1 MQRSPYFI
9 RWFPSLLI
17 ISLIL
22 ILYSYTQGS
31 FMNHLVEQILEYL
44 SFLLIGL
51 FIFIAYKKERSLVVP
66 RRKFWII
73 AFISLIFSLAAS
85 IFETINLFSNTLSFP
100 NSYSLI
106 CFSISHYIFLIG
118 LFYRI
123 ASQKSF
129 SQHLLAFM
137 DALIIVVFL
146 GLAAFHT
153 LSELA
158 DPTASTFP
166 YDMIVVLNTSLGLFV
181 FFYFFFVQET
191 HWVSRTTLSLLFLS
205 LFIRGM
211 YEVSAVYFP
220 DFTEQYLVFSP
231 VLIRLAQSAAILW
244 HLDHITEGKQ
254 ASPVVQRTW
263 LPLLAIPLFLHYVIE
278 LEGKKFDVFIIL
290 LLLII
295 RQIIIA
301 RQHTLLVQKLNE
313 RNEQLAERIEHR
325 IRQIKESEQQV
336 LPLFSSHPDP
346 IIRFDQNE
354 TATYANLAAQATFK
368 LSALSIE
375 VPTHSV
381 LHLQSSL
388 QLDSNRYLDESNR
401 QYELTKI
408 PIHIASK
415 SVGHF
420 LVLHDITEQKERQQ
434 RIEYHAFHDVLTGIG
449 NRRSLE
455 RTFLSLKSSV
465 NYLALLD
472 LDGFKLVNDTYG
484 HEAGDYVLIEVA
496 RRMDHELECDESI
509 YRLGGDEFA
518 LLTSAEDEFSLRRR
532 CKHFLHLLR
541 RPYVYKGQTLHVSAS
556 IGVAPFFENDD
567 LESWLKHADLA
578 MYRIKNRE
586 KNDIALYHQD
596 F

>member
-1 MQRSPYFI
+1 MQRSPYFT

-22 ILYSYTQGS
+22 ILFSYTQGS
-31 FMNHLVEQILEYL
+31 FTNHVVEQVLEYL
-44 SFLLIGL
+44 SFLLIGA
-51 FIFIAYKKERSLVVP
+51 FIIIAYKKEQQLIVP
-66 RRKFWII
+66 RRKFWLI
-73 AFISLIFSLAAS
+73 AFGSLMLSLLAS
-85 IFETINLFSNTLSFP
+85 IFETINLFSSTLSVP
-100 NSYSLI
+100 NYFSLV
-106 CFSISHYIFLIG
+106 CFSLSHYLFLIG

-123 ASQKSF
+123 VSQKSF
-129 SQHLLAFM
+129 SQHLLAFI

-153 LSELA
+153 LSELT
-158 DPTASTFP
+158 DPTVSTFP
-166 YDMIVVLNTSLGLFV
+166 YDMIVIINTSLGLFV
-181 FFYFFFVQET
+181 FFYFFFIQET
-191 HWVSRTTLSLLFLS
+191 HWVSRTTLTLLFLS

-220 DFTEQYLVFSP
+220 DFTAQYLVFSP
-231 VLIRLAQSAAILW
+231 ILIRLAQSAAILW

-295 RQIIIA
+295 RQIFIA
-301 RQHTLLVQKLNE
+301 RQHTTLVEKLTE
-313 RNEQLAERIEHR
+313 RNEQLATRIEHR
-325 IRQIKESEQQV
+325 IQQIKESEQQV

-346 IIRFDQNE
+346 IMRFNQNE
-354 TATYANLAAQATFK
+354 TATYANLAAQVLFK
-368 LSALSIE
+368 TSSLSIE
-375 VPTHSV
+375 TPTNSI

-388 QLDSNRYLDESNR
+388 HLDPHHYLDESNR
-401 QYELTKI
+401 QHDLTKI
-408 PIHIASK
+408 PIQISSK

-420 LVLHDITEQKERQQ
+420 LVLHDVTEQKERQQ

-496 RRMDHELECDESI
+496 RRMDHELEADESI

-586 KNDIALYHQD
+586 KNDIAVYHQD